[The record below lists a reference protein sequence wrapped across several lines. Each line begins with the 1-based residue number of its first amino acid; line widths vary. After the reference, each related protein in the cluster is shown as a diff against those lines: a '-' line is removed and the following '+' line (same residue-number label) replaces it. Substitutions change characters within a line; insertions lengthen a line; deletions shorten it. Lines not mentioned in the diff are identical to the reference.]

1 MGQPMEHVL
10 RQCLIAL
17 HLAKCAGLDES
28 EQVVVYYTS
37 MLAWVG
43 CHVDAYEQAKW
54 FGDDLALKAD
64 FRMVDFSGPT
74 AQKRFIL
81 RHLGAGQSPLGR
93 AGVGVDFARGGG
105 VQAAADMI
113 SNHWHASDDLAER
126 LGFGAPV
133 RRSIEQTFERW
144 DGRGVPRGARGAD
157 ILTTSQLVNLAD
169 VVEVF
174 HRTGGIDSAVEVA
187 RQRSGTQFAPRLVE
201 LFCRE
206 APHLF
211 DGLAPATSWDAVIAA
226 EPGAGVWLSDAEF
239 VAALEALADF
249 VDLKSPYTIGH
260 SRAVADLAES
270 AARHHGLSQAQ
281 AQTIRRA
288 GLVHDLGRLG
298 VPNTIWDKQGELTA
312 VETERVR
319 MHPYLTERM
328 LAFSSVLAP
337 LGAIAVQ
344 HHERLDG
351 SGYPQ
356 GLVADA
362 LSPASRILA
371 TADTYRTWLEPRPH
385 RPAGTLDEVAAKLRA
400 EVRAGRLD
408 GGSVD
413 AVLRAAGHRVNVRK
427 DWPAGLTAREVQVLQ
442 LVARGL
448 SNRQIADELVISRKT
463 VGNHIEHI
471 YTKIGV
477 SNRALACLF
486 ASKNGLMS
494 SVKANSTDPPPAG
507 TP

>member
-1 MGQPMEHVL
+1 MLSLGVDLGMGQPMEHVL

-17 HLAKCAGLDES
+17 HLAKSAGLDES

-64 FRMVDFSGPT
+64 FRTVDFSGPT
-74 AQKRFIL
+74 AQRRFIL

-93 AGVGVDFARGGG
+93 AGTGVDFVRGGG
-105 VQAAADMI
+105 VQAAENMI

-133 RRSIEQTFERW
+133 RDSVEQTFERW
-144 DGRGVPRGARGAD
+144 DGRGVPKGARGAD

-174 HRTGGIDSAVEVA
+174 HRTGGVDAAVAVA
-187 RQRSGTQFAPRLVE
+187 RQRSGTQFAPELVE

-211 DGLAPATSWDAVIAA
+211 DGLATATSWDAVIAA

-249 VDLKSPYTIGH
+249 VDLKSPSTIGH
-260 SRAVADLAES
+260 SRAVADLAEA
-270 AARHHGLSQAQ
+270 AARHHGLSPAE

-298 VPNTIWDKQGELTA
+298 VPNTIWDKQG
-312 VETERVR
+312 
-319 MHPYLTERM
+319 
-328 LAFSSVLAP
+328 
-337 LGAIAVQ
+337 
-344 HHERLDG
+344 
-351 SGYPQ
+351 
-356 GLVADA
+356 
-362 LSPASRILA
+362 
-371 TADTYRTWLEPRPH
+371 
-385 RPAGTLDEVAAKLRA
+385 
-400 EVRAGRLD
+400 
-408 GGSVD
+408 
-413 AVLRAAGHRVNVRK
+413 
-427 DWPAGLTAREVQVLQ
+427 
-442 LVARGL
+442 
-448 SNRQIADELVISRKT
+448 
-463 VGNHIEHI
+463 
-471 YTKIGV
+471 
-477 SNRALACLF
+477 
-486 ASKNGLMS
+486 
-494 SVKANSTDPPPAG
+494 
-507 TP
+507 

>member
-10 RQCLIAL
+10 RQSLIAL
-17 HLAKCAGLDES
+17 RLAKRAGLDES
-28 EQVVVYYTS
+28 EQVVVYFTS

-64 FRMVDFSGPT
+64 FRTVDFSGPT
-74 AQKRFIL
+74 AQQRFIL
-81 RHLGAGQSPLGR
+81 RHLGAGHTPLGR
-93 AGVGVDFARGGG
+93 AGVGIDFVRGGG
-105 VQAAADMI
+105 VRAALDMI
-113 SNHWHASDDLAER
+113 GNHWRASDDLAER

-133 RRSIEQTFERW
+133 RDSVEQTFERW
-144 DGRGVPRGARGAD
+144 DGRGVPKGASGAD

-174 HRTGGIDSAVEVA
+174 HRTGGVDAAVEVA
-187 RQRSGTQFAPRLVE
+187 RQRSGTQFAPELVE
-201 LFCRE
+201 LFCQG
-206 APHLF
+206 APQLF
-211 DGLAPATSWDAVIAA
+211 DGLDSATSWDAVIAA
-226 EPGAGVWLSDAEF
+226 EPGPGVWLSDAEF
-239 VAALEALADF
+239 VSALEALADF
-249 VDLKSPYTIGH
+249 VDLKSPYTAGH
-260 SRAVADLAES
+260 SRAVADLAGS
-270 AARHHGLSQAQ
+270 AARHHGLSPAQ
-281 AQTIRRA
+281 AQTIRMA

-298 VPNTIWDKQGELTA
+298 VPNAIWDKPGDLSA

-328 LAFSSVLAP
+328 LAFCSALAP

-351 SGYPQ
+351 SGYPR

-371 TADTYRTWLEPRPH
+371 AADAYRSWLEPRPH
-385 RPAGTLDEVAAKLRA
+385 RQAGTVEEVAARLRA
-400 EVRAGRLD
+400 EVRAGRMD
-408 GGSVD
+408 SGAVD
-413 AVLRAAGHRVNVRK
+413 AVLRAAGHRVNARS

-442 LVARGL
+442 LVARGF
-448 SNRQIADELVISRKT
+448 SNREIADELVISRKT

-471 YTKIGV
+471 YAKIGV

-486 ASKNGLMS
+486 ASRNGLMS
-494 SVKANSTDPPPAG
+494 AAG
-507 TP
+507 AEPT